1 MYVENANRAACEGI
15 ITVNN
20 LEPNPKNPIIA
31 AFFRNIG
38 YADQLGAGVRN
49 LFKYSK
55 LGRSNFLWG
64 ELLMK
69 TI

>member
-1 MYVENANRAACEGI
+1 M
-15 ITVNN
+15 
-20 LEPNPKNPIIA
+20 NPIIV